1 MSKGL
6 AAGCEVRPAGP
17 CDDIAVLLAL
27 IGVDGAGDCGRAIW
41 IVGTICIDGS
51 TGGPILNQFR
61 AWLIVPA
68 SC

>member
-6 AAGCEVRPAGP
+6 AAGSTVRPAGP

-51 TGGPILNQFR
+51 TGNVILNHFR
-61 AWLIVPA
+61 ACLIAVT